1 MLIEMKIA
9 RIKKG
14 FTQQDLANIVG
25 SSVST
30 IRNIESKLANIKNAK
45 YGTVSKVAN
54 TLDISVEKLIKESEE
69 G

>member
-25 SSVST
+25 YSVPT